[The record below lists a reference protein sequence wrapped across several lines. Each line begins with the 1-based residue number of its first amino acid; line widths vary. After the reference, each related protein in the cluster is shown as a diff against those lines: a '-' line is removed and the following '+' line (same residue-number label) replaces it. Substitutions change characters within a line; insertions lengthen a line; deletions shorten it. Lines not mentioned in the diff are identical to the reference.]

1 MKIFVNGEGIDC
13 GAARTVDELIQ
24 EHRQLSPETTLV
36 EHNGTALRRR
46 EWSTRILREND
57 RVEILRV
64 AAGG

>member
-1 MKIFVNGEGIDC
+1 MKIFVNGAIVDC
-13 GAARTVDELIQ
+13 GVARTVDELI
-24 EHRQLSPETTLV
+24 RQHQISPETTLV

-46 EWSTRILREND
+46 EWPGQQLQEND